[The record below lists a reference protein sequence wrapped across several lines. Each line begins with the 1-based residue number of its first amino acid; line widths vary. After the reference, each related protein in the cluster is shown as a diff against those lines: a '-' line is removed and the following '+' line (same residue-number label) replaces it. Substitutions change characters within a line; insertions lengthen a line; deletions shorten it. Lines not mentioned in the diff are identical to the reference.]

1 VVAGRGSATGIFVRD
16 AKACHL
22 TFAVRQAS
30 RKLKPQRTRIALSL
44 RKPRDAS
51 AAEILRSDRCP
62 PLGRRSSRL
71 GKAAIG
77 WATNVVDATL
87 RPSSS
92 DEQTIMVKLTT
103 KEDIALLVEEASE
116 MFDET
121 GCVPDIDGRK
131 VRAEKII
138 PRAKR
143 YILETI
149 DNPKA
154 SYDATIW
161 HSPGYTLVLSWL
173 SQKWLKYCQKLAP
186 TVLKDADLHLP
197 KDQRKLC
204 LDWAADE
211 LTRQIT
217 RRRQRF
223 H

>member
-1 VVAGRGSATGIFVRD
+1 
-16 AKACHL
+16 
-22 TFAVRQAS
+22 
-30 RKLKPQRTRIALSL
+30 
-44 RKPRDAS
+44 
-51 AAEILRSDRCP
+51 
-62 PLGRRSSRL
+62 
-71 GKAAIG
+71 
-77 WATNVVDATL
+77 
-87 RPSSS
+87 
-92 DEQTIMVKLTT
+92 MVKLTT

-116 MFDET
+116 MFEES
-121 GCVPDIDGRK
+121 GCVPDVDGKK
-131 VRAEKII
+131 VPAEKIV

-161 HSPGYTLVLSWL
+161 HSPGNTLVLCWS
-173 SQKWLKYCQKLAP
+173 SQQSLKSSHKLAP
-186 TVLKDADLHLP
+186 TVLKDVHLHLP